1 MQPFYH
7 INLHSDPP
15 RLDDINRQVP
25 SQRFRDT
32 ATLVN
37 EYFPIIDIRKELDS
51 IGITSSELRLWR
63 WQFVPEEPE
72 YIHSD
77 GNRQAAIN
85 WSLTPDTRLEFFP
98 TEGGK
103 TFVERRLAKKQG
115 DLDFIATYWFWIKQP
130 EPIAV
135 WNTGGP
141 VIINPLQPHRAKS
154 NYKNQDT
161 RVSLTLKLE
170 HTYQEVYEILDSAG
184 RIKHS

>member
-7 INLHSDPP
+7 INLHSTPP
-15 RLDDINRQVP
+15 ILDDINRQVHP
-25 SQRFRDT
+25 QKFRDT
-32 ATLVN
+32 ATLID

-72 YIHSD
+72 YVHSD

-85 WSLTPDTRLEFFP
+85 WSLTLDSRLEFFP
-98 TEGGK
+98 IEGGK
-103 TFVERRLAKKQG
+103 TFVERRPAKKQG
-115 DLDFIATYWFWIKQP
+115 EPDFVATYWFWINQP
-130 EPIAV
+130 DPIAV
-135 WNTGGP
+135 WNTAGP

-154 NYKNQDT
+154 NSTEQQG
-161 RVSLTLKLE
+161 RISLTLKLE
-170 HTYQEVYEILDSAG
+170 HTYQEAYEILDSAG